1 MFTGAVLFSG
11 RDWLLPAA
19 GFIAV
24 ATALLWW
31 SYRRLAIPPALRVA
45 CISLKLLG
53 LLALAACLL
62 EPLWTAQRARP
73 GANLF
78 VVLAD
83 NSAGL
88 DVRDAGAKET
98 RGAQLREILTGAA
111 QRWPARLSEQFEVR
125 RHLFDA
131 RVQSTADFSELR
143 FDGRSTALGAALR
156 ALGTRYAGQPVA
168 GILLFTDGIATD
180 WNDVPSD
187 LPKLPP
193 IYPVLLGRDG
203 DLRDVSIAKV
213 NVAQSAFEDAPVAV
227 QVEVTSTGYAG
238 KNLIARLEPVALSMT
253 SNAVSPTNRTG
264 TVITPALPIVTRASR
279 SGEATP
285 FRFQVKPAQ
294 GGPTFYRVQVA
305 PEEEWSALASPTNAG
320 RSSEATL
327 INNTREL
334 VVNRGRGPYRI
345 LYVAGRPNWEHK
357 FLQRALAEDDQIE
370 LVALLRIARRE
381 PKFEFRGRAGESSN
395 PLFRGF
401 GNQAKE
407 EVERYDQPVLVRLNT
422 QDELELRGGFP
433 KTPEDLFRYS
443 AIIIDDLEA
452 EFFTP
457 DQMTL
462 VQEFVS
468 RRGGG
473 LLMLGGPETF
483 QAGKYQRT
491 PIGDLLPVYLDAAGD
506 GQPAGELRL
515 KLTREGLLQP
525 WARLRETESAELA
538 RQSEL
543 PAFLELNKTRSVK
556 PGASVIA
563 SASDARGVAH
573 PAIATQR
580 FGNGRVGAVLLGDV
594 WRWGFHDEN
603 NHRDMDKAWRQL
615 ARWLVA
621 DAPLRVE
628 LLVGDVP
635 GDPDHAVRLQVRA
648 RDHKYLPLDNATVQM
663 RVRAATQT
671 NLVQF
676 TAGASSSES
685 GLYEAT
691 FIPRET
697 GGYLADAVVTEQG
710 GREVGR
716 AETGWT
722 SDPAAAEF
730 RTLRPNRALLET
742 LARRT
747 GGELLAPGDLDG
759 FARRLPN
766 LKVPITE
773 SIQTPLWHQ
782 PLVFVLAL
790 ACFVAEWG
798 LRRRRG
804 LA

>member
-1 MFTGAVLFSG
+1 MFTGAILFSG

-19 GFIAV
+19 GFVVAAV
-24 ATALLWW
+24 ALLWW
-31 SYRRLAIPPALRVA
+31 SYRRLALPPAIRVA
-45 CISLKLLG
+45 CISLKLIG

-62 EPLWTAQRARP
+62 EPLWTKERARP

-78 VVLAD
+78 VVMAD

-88 DVRDAGAKET
+88 KVHDAGVKES
-98 RGAQLREILTGAA
+98 RGEQLRGLLTGEA
-111 QRWPARLSEQFEVR
+111 QRWPALLNEQFQVR
-125 RHLFDA
+125 RHLFDS
-131 RVQSTADFSELR
+131 RVQSTMDFSELQ

-156 ALGTRYAGQPVA
+156 TLATRYHGQPLA

-180 WNDVPSD
+180 LSTLPDD
-187 LPKLPP
+187 LPNLPP
-193 IYPVLLGRDG
+193 IYPVMLGRDE
-203 DLRDVSIAKV
+203 DLRDVAIGKV
-213 NVAQSAFEDAPVAV
+213 NVAQSDFEDAPVSV
-227 QVEVTSTGYAG
+227 QIETAAAGYAG
-238 KNLIARLEPVALSMT
+238 EDLVARLTPIDMGMT
-253 SNAVSPTNRTG
+253 NSTSPATNRAA
-264 TVITPALPIVTRASR
+264 TVITPTTPIVTRASR
-279 SGEATP
+279 SGENTP
-285 FRFQVKPAQ
+285 FRFQIKPAQ
-294 GGPTFYRVQVA
+294 GGTTFYRVQVA
-305 PEEEWSALASPTNAG
+305 PAAELSALDAATNAP

-327 INNTREL
+327 INNTRDL
-334 VVNRGRGPYRI
+334 VVNRARGPYRV
-345 LYVAGRPNWEHK
+345 LYVAGRPNWEYK
-357 FLQRALAEDDQIE
+357 FLQRALAEDDQLE
-370 LVALLRIARRE
+370 LAALLRIAKRE

-433 KTPEDLFRYS
+433 KTPEDLFRYT

-473 LLMLGGPETF
+473 LLMLGGPESF

-506 GQPAGELRL
+506 GKPAGELRL

-525 WARLRETESAELA
+525 WARLRETESAEMA
-538 RQSEL
+538 RLSEV
-543 PAFLELNKTRSVK
+543 PAFLELNKTRAVK

-563 SASDARGVAH
+563 SVTDARSITH
-573 PAIATQR
+573 PAIAVQR
-580 FGNGRVGAVLLGDV
+580 FGNGRVGAVLLADV
-594 WRWGFHDEN
+594 WRWGFHDEH

-621 DAPLRVE
+621 DALKRVE
-628 LLVGDVP
+628 LLIAAVP
-635 GDPDHAVRLQVRA
+635 GDPNDAVRLQVRV
-648 RDHKYLPLDNATVQM
+648 RDEKFLPLDNATVQL
-663 RVRAATQT
+663 RVRSVAQT
-671 NLVQF
+671 NLVRL
-676 TAGASSSES
+676 TAEASSTEA
-685 GLYEAT
+685 GLYEGT
-691 FIPRET
+691 FVPRET
-697 GGYLADAVVTEQG
+697 GGYLAEVIVTEQN
-710 GREVGR
+710 GREAGR
-716 AETGWT
+716 AEAGWT
-722 SDPAAAEF
+722 SDPSSAEF

-747 GGELLAPGDLDG
+747 GGELLAAGDLEG

-766 LKVPITE
+766 LKAPITE
-773 SIQTPLWHQ
+773 TIQTPLWDQ